1 MKTSRAQDEKSVEP
15 HEGAKITMLLD
26 LEDILSFISH
36 LFGVPFAIL
45 HSHSEIA
52 GFTRV
57 WLVTLNCT
65 LFNYLNIF
73 FSN

>member
-57 WLVTLNCT
+57 
-65 LFNYLNIF
+65 
-73 FSN
+73 